1 MTGHATQTQE
11 RDLVR
16 EQTVDAAEFRRHV
29 SRFATGVAVISC
41 EDQDGGFH
49 GATVNSFV
57 SLSLEPATVMVSL
70 RPGRAHEIVRAT
82 GRYGAS
88 ILLEDQH
95 GASNHFARARE
106 GSVAPEFLK
115 RGAVP
120 TLKDCL
126 AWFECEVF
134 EEVPVHDHMLFL
146 ARVTACGSGE
156 GAPLLFYASQ
166 YHSRPSPVDLT
177 GKERG

>member
-1 MTGHATQTQE
+1 MSSHATQTQE

-41 EDQDGGFH
+41 EDQDGTTH

-70 RPGRAHEIVRAT
+70 RPGRAHDIVRAT
-82 GRYGAS
+82 GNYGAS
-88 ILLEDQH
+88 ILLDDQQH
-95 GASNHFARARE
+95 CSNHFARARD
-106 GSVAPEFLK
+106 GSLAPEFVK
-115 RGAVP
+115 RTTVP

-134 EEVPVHDHMLFL
+134 EQVPVHDHMLFL
-146 ARVTACGSGE
+146 ARVTACGSGD
-156 GAPLLFYASQ
+156 GAPLLFYASK
-166 YHSRPSPVDLT
+166 YHARPTPVDPIVS
-177 GKERG
+177 ERP

>member
-1 MTGHATQTQE
+1 MSSHATQIKE

-41 EDQDGGFH
+41 EDPDGSSH

-70 RPGRAHEIVRAT
+70 RPGRAYDIVRAT

-88 ILLEDQH
+88 ILLEDQQH
-95 GASNHFARARE
+95 ASNYFARARD
-106 GSVAPEFLK
+106 GSVAPDFLK

-134 EEVPVHDHMLFL
+134 EQVPVHDHMLFL
-146 ARVTACGSGE
+146 ARVTACGSGD
-156 GAPLLFYASQ
+156 GTPLIFYASK
-166 YHSRPSPVDLT
+166 YHGPPVPVDMIAE
-177 GKERG
+177 GH

>member
-70 RPGRAHEIVRAT
+70 RPGRAHEIVRTT

-95 GASNHFARARE
+95 AASNHFARARD
-106 GSVAPEFLK
+106 GAVAPEFLK
-115 RGAVP
+115 RSTVP

-134 EEVPVHDHMLFL
+134 EEVPVHDHTLFL
-146 ARVTACGSGE
+146 ARVTACGSGD

-166 YHSRPSPVDLT
+166 YHSRPLPVDMT
-177 GKERG
+177 GKERN